1 MKVFHG
7 PWKETHHSTSC
18 LSAKPDD
25 SGGKP
30 RLHQVQQLAAGKGP
44 GDRHLRTLLVGLLCV
59 VVAAVLGVLFGHSVF
74 YLRQLWDLRG
84 ESWCATAQGHT
95 RPPRPQHSVGPFS
108 CPVHS
113 VLEAGARE
121 GIRVLQSLNEG
132 SRLGLSPPLQNE
144 QALST
149 DVENLCLWRECKSHL
164 GPCLPGFRCFPTS

>member
-1 MKVFHG
+1 MKVLRG

-59 VVAAVLGVLFGHSVF
+59 VVAAVLGVLFGHLVF

-84 ESWCATAQGHT
+84 EVLVCHSTGSHSATT
-95 RPPRPQHSVGPFS
+95 
-108 CPVHS
+108 
-113 VLEAGARE
+113 
-121 GIRVLQSLNEG
+121 
-132 SRLGLSPPLQNE
+132 
-144 QALST
+144 
-149 DVENLCLWRECKSHL
+149 
-164 GPCLPGFRCFPTS
+164 FPTQCGVFLAVRCTLGWKLEQGRELGCSSP